1 MALCPV
7 CKRQTLYGLQK
18 ICIPCAT
25 RREEASSDYR
35 PYNSGTQLEDVIDA
49 VYIAGSIIDSSDE
62 SPQSNDTTTSSY
74 DTSSMSYDSSSSSSD
89 SGSSSSN

>member
-25 RREEASSDYR
+25 RREKASSDYR
-35 PYNSGTQLEDVIDA
+35 PYSNGTQLEDVIDA
-49 VYIAGSIIDSSDE
+49 VYIAGSILDSSDE
-62 SPQSNDTTTSSY
+62 SSQNSDTISSSY

-89 SGSSSSN
+89 SSSSSSD